1 MFRLIPLCVKYSMR
15 FGWHKLVEPTTSI
28 RDWLGE
34 IVLLEKVRKLLIQSL
49 DKGRV
54 AILLVAFLCF
64 SYSIS
69 CANLLVALYTV
80 YPLCIGC
87 MKKFMWK
94 NIHKLLFFPPFDRFY
109 LLYIVII
116 RLVLC
121 DWIEQKK
128 TLDSLLSCPC
138 CISIILFL
146 YNRITS
152 LALIWALLIIS
163 CL

>member
-87 MKKFMWK
+87 MKKFM
-94 NIHKLLFFPPFDRFY
+94 
-109 LLYIVII
+109 
-116 RLVLC
+116 
-121 DWIEQKK
+121 
-128 TLDSLLSCPC
+128 
-138 CISIILFL
+138 
-146 YNRITS
+146 
-152 LALIWALLIIS
+152 
-163 CL
+163 